1 MRNLR
6 QLLSYDYTKMEC
18 EATAVTER
26 RFFTSVL
33 QIAFSYS
40 HSIVLG
46 GLDEMS

>member
-6 QLLSYDYTKMEC
+6 QLLSYDYTKMESY
-18 EATAVTER
+18 ATEVTER
-26 RFFTSVL
+26 RFFTPGL
-33 QIAFSYS
+33 QMAFNYS